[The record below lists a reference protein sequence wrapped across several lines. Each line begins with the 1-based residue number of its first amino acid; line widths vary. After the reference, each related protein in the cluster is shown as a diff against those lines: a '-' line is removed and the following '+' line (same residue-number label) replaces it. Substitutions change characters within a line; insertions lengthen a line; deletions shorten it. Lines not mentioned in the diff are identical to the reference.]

1 MGNVIVAGGATGIGR
16 AAVRGFRAR
25 GDNVLLVD
33 HRPQAADLVTEEA
46 PGAIRFIQR
55 DLAEPDAPSDIV
67 KEAIVAYGSLDT
79 VLITAAL
86 MLSAPL
92 ERWTLEM
99 WDRSVALN
107 LRMPFFFAQAAA
119 PHLAKSDNASII
131 FISSTGA
138 IRGHAGMSAYQATK
152 AALPGM
158 CRSLTAELG
167 PLGIRINTL
176 MPGWIDT
183 PFNDPFWEYQQNPE
197 ARRLEIERQ
206 IPLRRQGQPDEV
218 SSMALFLASPAG
230 RYVAGTSIVIE
241 EIGRAHV

>member
-1 MGNVIVAGGATGIGR
+1 
-16 AAVRGFRAR
+16 
-25 GDNVLLVD
+25 VLLVD

-46 PGAIRFIQR
+46 AGAIRFIQR
-55 DLAEPDAPSDIV
+55 DLADPDAPSDIV
-67 KEAIVAYGSLDT
+67 TEAIATYGSLDT

-92 ERWTLEM
+92 KEWKLEM

-152 AALPGM
+152 AALPGL

-167 PLGIRINTL
+167 PQGIRINTL

-206 IPLRRQGQPDEV
+206 IPLRRQGQPDDV
-218 SSMALFLASPAG
+218 ASMVLFLASPAG
-230 RYVAGTSIVIE
+230 RYVAGTSIVID
-241 EIGRAHV
+241 GGYTAV

>member
-16 AAVRGFRAR
+16 AAVLGFRER

-33 HRPQAADLVTEEA
+33 HRPQALDLAKAEA
-46 PGAIRFIQR
+46 PGKIRVIQR
-55 DLAEPDAPSDIV
+55 DLAEPDAPAETV
-67 KEAIVAYGSLDT
+67 AAAIAEFGSLDT

-92 ERWTLEM
+92 DQWSGEM

-119 PHLAKSDNASII
+119 PHLAKSDNASVI

-152 AALPGM
+152 AALPGLT
-158 CRSLTAELG
+158 RSLTAELG
-167 PLGIRINTL
+167 PLGIRVNTI

-183 PFNDPFWEYQQNPE
+183 PFNDPFWQFQRQPDE
-197 ARRLEIERQ
+197 RRKEIEKQ
-206 IPLRRQGQPDEV
+206 IPLRRQGTPDEV
-218 SSMALFLASPAG
+218 SSMVLFLASPAG
-230 RYVAGTSIVIE
+230 RYIAGTSIVID
-241 EIGRAHV
+241 GGYTAV

>member
-16 AAVRGFRAR
+16 AAVRGFRAL

-46 PGAIRFIQR
+46 PGKIRFIQR
-55 DLAEPDAPSDIV
+55 DLIEPDAPAAMV
-67 KEAIVAYGSLDT
+67 REAIDTFGSLDT
-79 VLITAAL
+79 VLVTAAL

-92 ERWTLEM
+92 KDWTHEM

-107 LRMPFFFAQAAA
+107 LRMPFMFAQAAA

-131 FISSTGA
+131 LISSTGA

-152 AALPGM
+152 AALPGL
-158 CRSLTAELG
+158 CRSLTAELA
-167 PLGIRINTL
+167 PLGIRINTIL
-176 MPGWIDT
+176 PGWIDT
-183 PFNDPFWEYQQNPE
+183 PFNDPFWQYQRNPE
-197 ARRLEIERQ
+197 ERRVEIERQ

-218 SSMALFLASPAG
+218 SSMVLFLASPAG
-230 RYVAGTSIVIE
+230 RYIAGSSIVID
-241 EIGRAHV
+241 GGYTAV

>member
-1 MGNVIVAGGATGIGR
+1 MGNVIIAGGATGIGR
-16 AAVRGFRAR
+16 ASVRDFRAR

-33 HRPQAADLVTEEA
+33 HRPQAADLVDEPA
-46 PGAIRFIQR
+46 PGAIRFIQC
-55 DLAEPDAPSDIV
+55 DLSEPDAPRQIV
-67 KEAIVAYGSLDT
+67 KEAIAAYGSLDT
-79 VLITAAL
+79 VVITAAV

-92 ERWTLEM
+92 QDWTPEM
-99 WDRSVALN
+99 WDKSVALN
-107 LRMPFFFAQAAA
+107 LRMPFFFAQASA

-131 FISSTGA
+131 LISSTGA

-152 AALPGM
+152 AALPGL

-197 ARRLEIERQ
+197 ARRAEIERQ

-218 SSMALFLASPAG
+218 AAMILFLASPQG
-230 RYVAGTSIVIE
+230 RYIAGTSVVID
-241 EIGRAHV
+241 GGYTAV

>member
-33 HRPQAADLVTEEA
+33 HRPQAADLVAEEA
-46 PGAIRFIQR
+46 PGKIRFIQR
-55 DLAEPDAPSDIV
+55 DLVEPDAPAAMV
-67 KEAIVAYGSLDT
+67 QEAIDTFGSLDT
-79 VLITAAL
+79 VLVTAAL

-92 ERWTLEM
+92 KDWTHDM

-107 LRMPFFFAQAAA
+107 LRMPFMFAQAAA

-131 FISSTGA
+131 LISSTGA

-152 AALPGM
+152 AALPGL

-167 PLGIRINTL
+167 PLGVRINTIL
-176 MPGWIDT
+176 PGWIDT
-183 PFNDPFWEYQQNPE
+183 PFNDPFWQYQHDPE
-197 ARRLEIERQ
+197 GRRGEIERQ

-218 SSMALFLASPAG
+218 SSMVLFLASPAG
-230 RYVAGTSIVIE
+230 RYIAGSSIVID
-241 EIGRAHV
+241 GGYTAV

>member
-33 HRPQAADLVTEEA
+33 HRPQAADLVAEQA
-46 PGAIRFIQR
+46 AGAISFIQR
-55 DLAEPDAPSDIV
+55 DLSEPEAPAQIV
-67 KEAIVAYGSLDT
+67 KAALSAYGSLDT

-92 ERWTLEM
+92 SDWTHEM

-107 LRMPFFFAQAAA
+107 LRMPFLFAQSAA
-119 PHLAKSDNASII
+119 PHLAKSDNASLIL
-131 FISSTGA
+131 ISSTGA

-152 AALPGM
+152 AALPGL

-167 PLGIRINTL
+167 PLGIRINTI

-183 PFNDPFWEYQQNPE
+183 PFNDPFWEYQQSPE
-197 ARRLEIERQ
+197 ERRLEIEQQ
-206 IPLRRQGQPDEV
+206 IPLRRQGQPEEV
-218 SSMALFLASPAG
+218 SSMVLFLASPAG
-230 RYVAGTSIVIE
+230 RYIAGTSIVID
-241 EIGRAHV
+241 GGYTAV

>member
-16 AAVRGFRAR
+16 SAVRGFRER

-33 HRPQAADLVTEEA
+33 HRPQAAELVGEEA

-55 DLAEPDAPSDIV
+55 DLADPDAPAQIV
-67 KEAIVAYGSLDT
+67 DEAVATFGSLDT
-79 VLITAAL
+79 LLVTAAL

-92 ERWTLEM
+92 GDWTREM

-107 LRMPFFFAQAAA
+107 LRMPFFFVQAAA
-119 PHLAKSDNASII
+119 PQLAKSDNASILL
-131 FISSTGA
+131 ISSTGA

-152 AALPGM
+152 AALPGL

-167 PLGIRINTL
+167 PRGIRINTI

-183 PFNDPFWEYQQNPE
+183 PFNDPFWQYQKEPE
-197 ARRLEIERQ
+197 ERRAEIERQ
-206 IPLRRQGQPDEV
+206 IPLRRQGHPDEV
-218 SSMALFLASPAG
+218 SSMVLFLSSPAG
-230 RYVAGTSIVIE
+230 RYVAGTSIVID
-241 EIGRAHV
+241 GGYTAV

>member
-16 AAVRGFRAR
+16 AAVRGFRER

-33 HRPQAADLVTEEA
+33 HRPQAADLVSENA

-55 DLAEPDAPSDIV
+55 DLAEADAPAQIV
-67 KEAIVAYGSLDT
+67 SEAIATFGALDT

-92 ERWTLEM
+92 ADWTPEM
-99 WDRSVALN
+99 WDRSAALN

-119 PHLAKSDNASII
+119 PHLARSDNASII

-152 AALPGM
+152 AALPGL
-158 CRSLTAELG
+158 CRSLTAEIG
-167 PLGIRINTL
+167 PLGIRVNTI

-183 PFNDPFWEYQQNPE
+183 PFNDPFWQYQKDPGE
-197 ARRLEIERQ
+197 RRVAIEQQ
-206 IPLRRQGQPDEV
+206 IPLRRHGQPDEV
-218 SSMALFLASPAG
+218 SSMVLFLASPAG
-230 RYVAGTSIVIE
+230 RYIAGTSIVID
-241 EIGRAHV
+241 GGYTAV

>member
-67 KEAIVAYGSLDT
+67 KEAIATYGSLDT

-197 ARRLEIERQ
+197 VRRVEIERQ

-230 RYVAGTSIVIE
+230 RYVAGTSIVID
-241 EIGRAHV
+241 GGYTAV

>member
-1 MGNVIVAGGATGIGR
+1 MGNVIVAGGASGIGR
-16 AAVRGFRAR
+16 AAVRGFRER

-46 PGAIRFIQR
+46 SGAIRFIQR
-55 DLAEPDAPSDIV
+55 DLAEPDAPSDVV
-67 KEAIVAYGSLDT
+67 KEAIATYGSLDT

-131 FISSTGA
+131 LISSTGA

-152 AALPGM
+152 AALPGL

-167 PLGIRINTL
+167 PSGIRINTL

-183 PFNDPFWEYQQNPE
+183 PFNDPFWEYQQHPE

-218 SSMALFLASPAG
+218 ASMALFLASPAG
-230 RYVAGTSIVIE
+230 RYIAGTSIVID
-241 EIGRAHV
+241 GGYTAV

>member
-16 AAVRGFRAR
+16 AAVRGFRER

-33 HRPQAADLVTEEA
+33 HRPQAADLVSEKA

-55 DLAEPDAPSDIV
+55 DLAEADAPAQIV
-67 KEAIVAYGSLDT
+67 SEAIATFGTLDT

-92 ERWTLEM
+92 ADWTLDM
-99 WDRSVALN
+99 WERSAALN

-152 AALPGM
+152 AALPGL

-167 PLGIRINTL
+167 PLGIRINTI

-183 PFNDPFWEYQQNPE
+183 PFNDPFWQYQQDP
-197 ARRLEIERQ
+197 AQRRVAIEQQ
-206 IPLRRQGQPDEV
+206 IPLRRHGQPDEV
-218 SSMALFLASPAG
+218 SSMVLFLASPAG
-230 RYVAGTSIVIE
+230 RYIAGTSIVID
-241 EIGRAHV
+241 GGYTAV

>member
-1 MGNVIVAGGATGIGR
+1 MANVIVAGGATGIGR

-33 HRPQAADLVTEEA
+33 HRPEAADLLKEPA
-46 PGAIRFIQR
+46 PGALRFVQR
-55 DLAEPDAPSDIV
+55 DLSDVAAPAEIV
-67 KEAIVAYGSLDT
+67 TAAVQEYGSLDT

-92 ERWTLEM
+92 SDWTVDM

-107 LRMPFFFAQAAA
+107 LRMPFLFAQAAA
-119 PHLAKSDNASII
+119 PHLAKSDNASLIYV
-131 FISSTGA
+131 SSTGA
-138 IRGHAGMSAYQATK
+138 IRGHAGMSAYQASK
-152 AALPGM
+152 AALPGL

-183 PFNDPFWEYQQNPE
+183 PFNDPFWEFQKSPAE
-197 ARRLEIERQ
+197 RRREIERQ
-206 IPLRRQGQPDEV
+206 IPLGRHGQPDEV
-218 SSMALFLASPAG
+218 SSMVLFLASPAG
-230 RYVAGTSIVIE
+230 RYIAGTSIVID
-241 EIGRAHV
+241 GGYTAV

>member
-1 MGNVIVAGGATGIGR
+1 MGNIIIAGGATGIGR

-33 HRPQAADLVTEEA
+33 HRPQAADLVAEQA

-55 DLAEPDAPSDIV
+55 DLAEPDAPADSV
-67 KEAIVAYGSLDT
+67 NEAIATYGSLDT

-92 ERWTLEM
+92 SDWKREM
-99 WDRSVALN
+99 WDRTVALN
-107 LRMPFFFAQAAA
+107 LRMPFLFAQAAA

-131 FISSTGA
+131 LISSTGA
-138 IRGHAGMSAYQATK
+138 IRGHAGMSGYQATK
-152 AALPGM
+152 AALPGL

-183 PFNDPFWEYQQNPE
+183 PFNDPFWEYQDNPD
-197 ARRLEIERQ
+197 ARRVEIEQQ
-206 IPLRRQGQPDEV
+206 IPLRRQGQPEEV
-218 SSMALFLASPAG
+218 SSMVLFLASPAG
-230 RYVAGTSIVIE
+230 RYIAGTSIVID
-241 EIGRAHV
+241 GGYTAV

>member
-1 MGNVIVAGGATGIGR
+1 MGNIIVAGGATGIGR
-16 AAVRGFRAR
+16 AAVRGFRER

-33 HRPQAADLVTEEA
+33 HRPQAADLVSENA
-46 PGAIRFIQR
+46 PGAIRYIQR
-55 DLAEPDAPSDIV
+55 DLAEADAPAQIV
-67 KEAIVAYGSLDT
+67 SEAIATFGALDT

-92 ERWTLEM
+92 ADWTREM
-99 WDRSVALN
+99 WDRSAALN

-152 AALPGM
+152 AALPGL

-167 PLGIRINTL
+167 PLGIRINTI

-183 PFNDPFWEYQQNPE
+183 PFNDPFWQYQQDPGE
-197 ARRLEIERQ
+197 RRVAIEQQ

-218 SSMALFLASPAG
+218 SSMVLFLASPAG
-230 RYVAGTSIVIE
+230 RYIAGTSIVID
-241 EIGRAHV
+241 GGYTAV

>member
-16 AAVRGFRAR
+16 AAVRGFRER

-33 HRPQAADLVTEEA
+33 HRPQAADLVSENA

-55 DLAEPDAPSDIV
+55 DLAEADAPAQIV
-67 KEAIVAYGSLDT
+67 SEAIATFGALDT

-92 ERWTLEM
+92 ADWTLEM
-99 WDRSVALN
+99 WDRSAALN

-152 AALPGM
+152 AALPGL

-167 PLGIRINTL
+167 PLGVRINTI

-183 PFNDPFWEYQQNPE
+183 PFNDPFWQYQKDPAQ
-197 ARRLEIERQ
+197 RRVAIEQQ
-206 IPLRRQGQPDEV
+206 IPLRRHGQPDEV
-218 SSMALFLASPAG
+218 SSMVLFLASPAG
-230 RYVAGTSIVIE
+230 RYIAGTSIVID
-241 EIGRAHV
+241 GGYTAV

>member
-1 MGNVIVAGGATGIGR
+1 MGNVIVAGGATGIGC

-33 HRPQAADLVTEEA
+33 HRPQAADLVAEQA
-46 PGAIRFIQR
+46 PGAIRFVQQ
-55 DLAEPDAPSDIV
+55 DLSEPDAP
-67 KEAIVAYGSLDT
+67 AQIVAAAVAEYGSLDT

-92 ERWTLEM
+92 SEWTREM
-99 WDRSVALN
+99 WDQSVALN

-119 PHLAKSDNASII
+119 PHLAKSDNASLI

-152 AALPGM
+152 AALPGL

-167 PLGIRINTL
+167 PLGIRINTI

-183 PFNDPFWEYQQNPE
+183 PFNDPFWEYQKNPD
-197 ARRLEIERQ
+197 ARRVEIERQ

-218 SSMALFLASPAG
+218 SSMMLFLASPAG
-230 RYVAGTSIVIE
+230 RYIAGTSIVID
-241 EIGRAHV
+241 GGYTAV

>member
-1 MGNVIVAGGATGIGR
+1 MR
-16 AAVRGFRAR
+16 ALAALEDGFVP
-25 GDNVLLVD
+25 DVLLVD
-33 HRPQAADLVTEEA
+33 HRPQAADLVSEQL

-55 DLAEPDAPSDIV
+55 DLLEPDAP
-67 KEAIVAYGSLDT
+67 AQIVATAVAEYGSLDT

-92 ERWTLEM
+92 GEWTHEM
-99 WDRSVALN
+99 WDKSVALN

-119 PHLAKSDNASII
+119 PHLAKSDNASLIL
-131 FISSTGA
+131 ISSTGA

-152 AALPGM
+152 AALPGL

-183 PFNDPFWEYQQNPE
+183 PFNDPFWEYQKSPDE
-197 ARRLEIERQ
+197 RRLEIERQ
-206 IPLRRQGQPDEV
+206 IPLRRQGQPEEV
-218 SSMALFLASPAG
+218 SSMVLFLASPAG
-230 RYVAGTSIVIE
+230 
-241 EIGRAHV
+241 

>member
-16 AAVRGFRAR
+16 AAVLGFRAR

-33 HRPQAADLVTEEA
+33 HRPQAASLVTEEL
-46 PGAIRFIQR
+46 PGKIRFIQR
-55 DLAEPDAPSDIV
+55 DLAEPDAPAAMV
-67 KEAIVAYGSLDT
+67 QEALDTFGSLDT
-79 VLITAAL
+79 VLVTAAL

-92 ERWTLEM
+92 KDWTHDM

-107 LRMPFFFAQAAA
+107 LRMPFLFAQAAA

-131 FISSTGA
+131 LISSTGA

-152 AALPGM
+152 AALPGL

-167 PLGIRINTL
+167 PSGVRINTIL
-176 MPGWIDT
+176 PGWIDT
-183 PFNDPFWEYQQNPE
+183 PFNDPFWQYQRDPDE
-197 ARRLEIERQ
+197 RRVEIEGQ

-218 SSMALFLASPAG
+218 ASMVLFLASPAG
-230 RYVAGTSIVIE
+230 RYIAGSSIVID
-241 EIGRAHV
+241 GGYTAV

>member
-16 AAVRGFRAR
+16 AAVRGFRER

-33 HRPQAADLVTEEA
+33 HRPQAADLVTEES
-46 PGAIRFIQR
+46 PGKIRFIQR
-55 DLAEPDAPSDIV
+55 DLAEPDAPAAMV
-67 KEAIVAYGSLDT
+67 QEALDTFGSLDT
-79 VLITAAL
+79 VLVTAAL

-92 ERWTLEM
+92 KDWTHQM

-107 LRMPFFFAQAAA
+107 LRMPFMFAQAAA

-131 FISSTGA
+131 LISSTGA

-152 AALPGM
+152 AALPGL

-167 PLGIRINTL
+167 PSGIRINTIL
-176 MPGWIDT
+176 PGWIDT
-183 PFNDPFWEYQQNPE
+183 PFNDPFWQYQHNPDE
-197 ARRLEIERQ
+197 RRVEIERQ

-218 SSMALFLASPAG
+218 ASMVLFLASPAG
-230 RYVAGTSIVIE
+230 RYIAGSAIVID
-241 EIGRAHV
+241 GGYTAV

>member
-67 KEAIVAYGSLDT
+67 KEAIATYGSLDT

-131 FISSTGA
+131 LISSTGA

-230 RYVAGTSIVIE
+230 RYVAGTSIVID
-241 EIGRAHV
+241 GGYTAV

>member
-1 MGNVIVAGGATGIGR
+1 MGNVIIAGGATGIGR

-33 HRPQAADLVTEEA
+33 HRPQAADLVDESA

-55 DLAEPDAPSDIV
+55 DLADPEAPEQTVS
-67 KEAIVAYGSLDT
+67 EAIATFGSLDT

-92 ERWTLEM
+92 KDWTREM
-99 WDRSVALN
+99 WDKTVALN
-107 LRMPFFFAQAAA
+107 LAMPFFFAQAAA
-119 PHLAKSDNASII
+119 PHLAKSDNPSII
-131 FISSTGA
+131 LISSTGA

-152 AALPGM
+152 AALPGL
-158 CRSLTAELG
+158 CRSLTAELA
-167 PLGIRINTL
+167 PLGIRINTI

-183 PFNDPFWEYQQNPE
+183 PFNDPFWEFQQNPD
-197 ARRLEIERQ
+197 ARRVEIERQ

-218 SSMALFLASPAG
+218 SSMVLFLASPAG
-230 RYVAGTSIVIE
+230 RYIAGTSIVID
-241 EIGRAHV
+241 GGYTAV

>member
-46 PGAIRFIQR
+46 PGKIRFIQR
-55 DLAEPDAPSDIV
+55 DLVEPDAPAAMV
-67 KEAIVAYGSLDT
+67 QEAIDTFGSLDT
-79 VLITAAL
+79 VLVTAAL

-92 ERWTLEM
+92 KDWTHEM

-107 LRMPFFFAQAAA
+107 LRMPFMFAQAAA

-131 FISSTGA
+131 LISSTGA

-152 AALPGM
+152 AALPGL

-167 PLGIRINTL
+167 PLGVRINTIL
-176 MPGWIDT
+176 PGWIDT
-183 PFNDPFWEYQQNPE
+183 PFNDPFWQYQHNPE
-197 ARRLEIERQ
+197 ERRGEIERQ
-206 IPLRRQGQPDEV
+206 IPLRRQGQPEEV
-218 SSMALFLASPAG
+218 SSMVLFLASPAG
-230 RYVAGTSIVIE
+230 RYIAGSSIVID
-241 EIGRAHV
+241 GGYTAV